1 MWGFGCQLISWC
13 VSKASA
19 ERREKQ
25 IEAKKKSTHSDYVI
39 VYPHFINYS
48 VSQYF
53 SCIVQLF
60 WSNQFTTGCN
70 PIIFT
75 FSQVIAARVVA
86 SLFLSTSKPQYVSHW
101 KELRRPWREPMM
113 FFDAVEIFAICFGV
127 IIVRINVWL
136 AGSSIALPSVR
147 LVITGKRER
156 I

>member
-1 MWGFGCQLISWC
+1 MFWILIFTKLDGLRVWGFGCQLISWC
-13 VSKASA
+13 VSKAASAA

-25 IEAKKKSTHSDYVI
+25 REAKKKSTHSVI
-39 VYPHFINYS
+39 VCPHFRNYS

-60 WSNQFTTGCN
+60 WSNQFTTFCS

-113 FFDAVEIFAICFGV
+113 FFDAVAIFAICF
-127 IIVRINVWL
+127 WCHHW
-136 AGSSIALPSVR
+136 SYQC
-147 LVITGKRER
+147 LVGW
-156 I
+156 